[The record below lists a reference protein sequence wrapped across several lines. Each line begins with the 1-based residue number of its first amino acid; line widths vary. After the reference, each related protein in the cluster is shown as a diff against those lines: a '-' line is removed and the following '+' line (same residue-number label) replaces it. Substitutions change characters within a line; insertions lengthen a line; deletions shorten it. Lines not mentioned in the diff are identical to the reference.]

1 MSLINK
7 IRLILSLKPELVNF
21 VGELNAR
28 YDDTNEWCKKKEWKV
43 FDNIHKTLNVVEE
56 HKGNQLSNDLEDK
69 VNRDWYQDRAVDIA
83 LKTFIVVN
91 K

>member
-1 MSLINK
+1 MNIINK

-56 HKGNQLSNDLEDK
+56 QKTKEVENNVANDS
-69 VNRDWYQDRAVDIA
+69 WYRDRAVDIT

>member
-1 MSLINK
+1 MNIINK

-56 HKGNQLSNDLEDK
+56 QKTKEVENNVANDG
-69 VNRDWYQDRAVDIA
+69 WYSDRAIDIA

>member
-1 MSLINK
+1 MNIINK

-56 HKGNQLSNDLEDK
+56 QKTKEVENNVTNDNWYTDK
-69 VNRDWYQDRAVDIA
+69 AIDIA

>member
-1 MSLINK
+1 MNLVKRIK
-7 IRLILSLKPELVNF
+7 LLLTLKSELVPLIEGINS
-21 VGELNAR
+21 R

-56 HKGNQLSNDLEDK
+56 QKTKEVENNVANDG
-69 VNRDWYQDRAVDIA
+69 WYSDRAIDIA

>member
-1 MSLINK
+1 MNIINK

-56 HKGNQLSNDLEDK
+56 QKTREVENNVANDG
-69 VNRDWYQDRAVDIA
+69 WYSDRAIDIA

>member
-1 MSLINK
+1 MNIINK

-43 FDNIHKTLNVVEE
+43 FDNIHKTLNIVEE
-56 HKGNQLSNDLEDK
+56 QKTREVENNVANDS
-69 VNRDWYQDRAVDIA
+69 WYSDRAIDIA

>member
-1 MSLINK
+1 MNIINK

-56 HKGNQLSNDLEDK
+56 QKTKEVENNVANDS
-69 VNRDWYQDRAVDIA
+69 WYSDRAVDIT

>member
-1 MSLINK
+1 MNLIK
-7 IRLILSLKPELVNF
+7 RIKLLWTLKSELVPLIEGIN
-21 VGELNAR
+21 LR

-56 HKGNQLSNDLEDK
+56 QKLREVENNTSDKGWYNDR
-69 VNRDWYQDRAVDIA
+69 VVDIA

>member
-1 MSLINK
+1 MNIINK

-56 HKGNQLSNDLEDK
+56 QKTKEVENNVANNS
-69 VNRDWYQDRAVDIA
+69 WYRDRAVDIA

>member
-1 MSLINK
+1 MNLINK

-56 HKGNQLSNDLEDK
+56 QKTKEVENNVANDS
-69 VNRDWYQDRAVDIA
+69 WYSDRAIDIA